1 MYCPKCGKENPDDAV
16 FCQKCGT
23 LIEPEEETRVAGRGD
38 RGREFRPDELAPGA
52 ERRTIDTDRNPVATA
67 SGSDRRRDAAGRWP
81 GPNDMDQ
88 ELTVFSISP
97 TLLFVKLGY
106 GLAVLAAILLVAFF
120 SLVFPAVPWWVAVLI
135 GLLLLLVPAYF
146 HFEQKLVKYTLTES
160 KIEIDTGLISRITRN
175 VPLGRIQ
182 DVTISSTIPQRL
194 LGFGDIVIDNASEQ
208 GGKIVLK
215 NINSP
220 RRYADMLLKQVHRLE
235 R

>member
-23 LIEPEEETRVAGRGD
+23 LIEPEEETRVAGRGNQTDWRQGVEWGPAADTPGSDWRAGDIGRRQGAD
-38 RGREFRPDELAPGA
+38 RRPAANAPGA
-52 ERRTIDTDRNPVATA
+52 
-67 SGSDRRRDAAGRWP
+67 
-81 GPNDMDQ
+81 DMDQ